1 MSEDARLMNRKCR
14 ASGSVVPVES
24 TTPVMAI
31 SERMSVAMP
40 LAGRLMSRFVPA
52 NALTRC
58 FVTTTSPDFG
68 ATYDL

>member
-1 MSEDARLMNRKCR
+1 
-14 ASGSVVPVES
+14 
-24 TTPVMAI
+24 MAI